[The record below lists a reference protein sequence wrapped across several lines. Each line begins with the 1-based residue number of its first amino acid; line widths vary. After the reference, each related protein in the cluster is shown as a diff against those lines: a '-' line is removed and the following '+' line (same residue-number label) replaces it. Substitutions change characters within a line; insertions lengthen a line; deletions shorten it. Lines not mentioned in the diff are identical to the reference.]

1 MKKTLLGLA
10 LSFLFLLHPAIRAGS
25 VPQSG
30 EPCQRMA
37 DSGSFLWNDS
47 LSLSLVELHRAS
59 LPERTDSVLMADLQ
73 QADRSIRQTS
83 AAQDTLGLAWAYT
96 RKGDAEYRRN
106 MYNTAYLLYDSA
118 IHLIQ
123 NKITQNSYW
132 PLLSALYL
140 RQGNASYLIG
150 KYVSGVE
157 YLYRLLDSESSLD
170 AAAKM
175 QSYILLGKL
184 FVRLQKNNLA
194 LDYLNKA
201 ESLKDGIRECDS
213 LPFPFEPENPSC
225 SRKAPGKGRPARS
238 LADKLAYEMNISYS
252 SAYLQKGDISA
263 SLARIEAARR
273 TAGIEDIAKVYQNL
287 SIHYL
292 YIGEMEQASSFC
304 LKALELSGNMYEK
317 SVIATNYAVILL
329 EQGMYDSALAVCRRN
344 LAYTNQTDVY
354 HVRSNLYFVMS
365 RIYEAQGLYKEAL
378 AYRRKEQEVL
388 DSVYNKESEEKIL
401 HLTSSTRTPKF
412 ISKQWS
418 DTLMPF
424 HKHSLIDSL
433 LALRQ

>member
-30 EPCQRMA
+30 EACQRMA
-37 DSGSFLWNDS
+37 DSGNFLWNDS

-59 LPERTDSVLMADLQ
+59 LPDKTDSVLMADLQ

-157 YLYRLLDSESSLD
+157 YLYLLLDSESSLD

-213 LPFPFEPENPSC
+213 LPFPFGP
-225 SRKAPGKGRPARS
+225 
-238 LADKLAYEMNISYS
+238 
-252 SAYLQKGDISA
+252 
-263 SLARIEAARR
+263 
-273 TAGIEDIAKVYQNL
+273 
-287 SIHYL
+287 
-292 YIGEMEQASSFC
+292 
-304 LKALELSGNMYEK
+304 EK
-317 SVIATNYAVILL
+317 SILT
-329 EQGMYDSALAVCRRN
+329 S
-344 LAYTNQTDVY
+344 
-354 HVRSNLYFVMS
+354 
-365 RIYEAQGLYKEAL
+365 
-378 AYRRKEQEVL
+378 YRRPYCV
-388 DSVYNKESEEKIL
+388 SGRGVA
-401 HLTSSTRTPKF
+401 
-412 ISKQWS
+412 
-418 DTLMPF
+418 F
-424 HKHSLIDSL
+424 HKSRPIFP
-433 LALRQ
+433 LALLWR